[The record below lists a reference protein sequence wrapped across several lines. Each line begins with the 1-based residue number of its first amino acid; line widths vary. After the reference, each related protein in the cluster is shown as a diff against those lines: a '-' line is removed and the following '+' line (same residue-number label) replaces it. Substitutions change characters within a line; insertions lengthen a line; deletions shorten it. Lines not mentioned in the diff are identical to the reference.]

1 MKLFILRI
9 AILFLIIRNVKM
21 ADLSFYHTT
30 DEIALKLDKLISSNK
45 CQNFSIE
52 KHGSNEYKLEN
63 TTIPLFFYDIKP
75 KKPAEYQKKIFII
88 GGQHARELIS
98 TEFLF
103 HFVQTLCLPIAEKN
117 QYLFNFSFR
126 IIVNHNPIGRQIVE
140 KGDYCN
146 RLNGNKVDL
155 NRNYDIAFGK
165 FVESPNE
172 ENPGNEPASEVE
184 TKFAIEIIKEFRPEM
199 VIDIH
204 SGSKAL
210 FYPWGYKNKK
220 FRYYKPIKAFYKE
233 VQKKYCK
240 ECQIGLPVEV
250 LGYKASGSLMDYSQ
264 KKLGVKYALSW
275 EIFEDPKAELSEA
288 INENTF
294 RFKVLVKTKV
304 SKIQKFKDKIRKN
317 QFSADKSFTKDE
329 NEICFKMFN
338 PSTKEEYD
346 NTIEKWIKMLNLF
359 LKKYISLF
367 K

>member
-9 AILFLIIRNVKM
+9 SVLFLIIQNVKT

-30 DEIALKLDKLISSNK
+30 NEISLKLDKLISSNQ

-52 KHGSNEYKLEN
+52 KHGLSEYNGEN
-63 TTIPLFFYDIKP
+63 STIPLFFYDIKP
-75 KKPAEYQKKIFII
+75 KTLGDYQKKIFII

-103 HFVQTLCLPIAEKN
+103 HFVQTLCLPITESNK
-117 QYLFNFSFR
+117 YLFNFSFR

-140 KGDYCN
+140 KGNYCN

-165 FVESPNE
+165 FVEFSNE

-184 TKFAIEIIKEFRPEM
+184 TKFAIEIIKEFQPEI

-233 VQKKYCK
+233 VQKKYCT

-264 KKLGVKYALSW
+264 KELGVKYALSW
-275 EIFEDPKAELSEA
+275 EIFEDPNEESSDS
-288 INENTF
+288 INENAF
-294 RFKVLVKTKV
+294 RFKVLMKKKVEKT
-304 SKIQKFKDKIRKN
+304 QKFKNKILKN
-317 QFSADKSFTKDE
+317 QFSAEKTFSKDE
-329 NEICFKMFN
+329 NEICFKIFN
-338 PSTKEEYD
+338 PTTKDEYD
-346 NTIEKWIKMLNLF
+346 KTIEKWSKVLNF
-359 LKKYISLF
+359 LLKNYRKLF